1 MDKLLVYGGHTIN
14 GSVVISGS
22 KNAALP
28 ILFATILANK
38 IVTLHNIPR
47 LHDIETTIQLL
58 KNLGVVIT
66 WIGENSLLVNTSKI
80 NNFEASYELVKQ
92 MRASILMLGPL
103 MGRYQKA
110 KVSLPGGC
118 AIGVRPIDQ
127 HLKGLEKLGAS
138 FDLEGGY
145 ITGFTK
151 ERYLSGSKITMDIVT
166 VTGTE
171 NLLMAAVLAK
181 GTTYLENAAIEPEV
195 CDLANFLNTL
205 GAKIEGIGT
214 NSLKIEGVKELHGG
228 EYTVMPDRIEA
239 GTYLACGAISRGKV
253 RVERVN
259 PNDLTIVLEKFEEM
273 GGDISIDKDAIVID
287 MHGSRPRA
295 VNLVTKVYP
304 GFPTDMQAQFLAI
317 NCVAEGTGIIEE
329 TIFENRMMHVQEL
342 RRLGAN
348 IDLHS
353 NIATVFGKER
363 LSGAM
368 VMATDL
374 RASASLV
381 LAGLIAKGETVIDRI
396 YHIDRG
402 YERLEEKLLA
412 LGARVMRIKN

>member
-1 MDKLLVYGGHTIN
+1 MDKLLVYGGHAID

-28 ILFATILANK
+28 ILFATVLTNNVI
-38 IVTLHNIPR
+38 TLHNVPR
-47 LHDIETTIQLL
+47 LHDIEIAIQLL
-58 KNLGVVIT
+58 ENLGVVIN
-66 WIGENSLLVNTSKI
+66 WIDKNSLLINTSKI
-80 NNFEASYELVKQ
+80 DNFEASYELVKQ
-92 MRASILMLGPL
+92 MRASVLMLGPL

-118 AIGVRPIDQ
+118 AIGARPIDQ
-127 HLKGLEKLGAS
+127 HLKGLEKLGAN

-145 ITGFTK
+145 ITGFAK
-151 ERYLSGSKITMDIVT
+151 AQYLSGSKITMDIVT

-205 GAKIEGIGT
+205 GAKIEGSGT

-228 EYTVMPDRIEA
+228 EYIVMPDRIEA
-239 GTYLACGAISRGKV
+239 GTYLANGAISGGRV
-253 RVERVN
+253 RVEKVN

-273 GGDISIDKDAIVID
+273 GGDISVGKDTIVID
-287 MHGSRPRA
+287 MHGNRPKA

-317 NCVAEGTGIIEE
+317 NCIAEGTGIVEE

-342 RRLGAN
+342 KRLGAN
-348 IDLHS
+348 IDLHG
-353 NIATVFGKER
+353 NIATVFGREK
-363 LSGAM
+363 LSGAV

-381 LAGLIAKGETVIDRI
+381 LAGLVAKGETIIDRI

-402 YERLEEKLLA
+402 YEHLEKKLSA
-412 LGARVMRIKN
+412 LGAKVMRIKS